1 PPPSPRPVLTQKELE
16 AFPQTLYT
24 NDPTD
29 PARPC
34 SICLECF
41 RDRDLV
47 RQLPCRHF
55 FHVQCIDRWLVQR
68 TSVCPLCRV
77 TVKRE

>member
-1 PPPSPRPVLTQKELE
+1 
-16 AFPQTLYT
+16 
-24 NDPTD
+24 
-29 PARPC
+29 
-34 SICLECF
+34 ICLECF

-77 TVKRE
+77 TVKREDEGVEGVIHVERGREMV